1 MSSPHNLCA
10 CCLGEHGIAQKNA
23 LFGIVRIQNGT
34 SRIIGCARR
43 TVIPRRAVMAN
54 REQRGNKEKKKP
66 KADKKSAQITTK
78 PPAYVEPQ
86 LVRKP
91 HKGKEWT

>member
-1 MSSPHNLCA
+1 
-10 CCLGEHGIAQKNA
+10 
-23 LFGIVRIQNGT
+23 
-34 SRIIGCARR
+34 
-43 TVIPRRAVMAN
+43 MAN